1 MHYCCPFGSAHTLTF
16 SWSPAVRNAV
26 PDVAR
31 EGIEPFDFILVTTKN
46 VPDVPPTVGTVIEPA
61 VTPGKTTIVLSQNG
75 LNIEK
80 PLVQRFP
87 DNPIISSVSYIGATE
102 KSHGKILHDDAD
114 VQKIGP
120 FRNQNIP
127 AGVVEAAAKRYISTY
142 NPEGKLGVVYDDDV
156 NRTRWRKLAYNA
168 SFNSVAAVLRM
179 DTPRMRMSRH
189 VIDDLIRPIMLEVIA
204 AARACGVPDLADDVA
219 EAVIRADPTG
229 TAFKPSM
236 CQDVEK
242 GNFMEIETIVGEPLR
257 AGEAHGVPMPTL
269 RTMYGLLTGLQL
281 QVKEAK
287 GMWEPKFEADNPYR

>member
-1 MHYCCPFGSAHTLTF
+1 M
-16 SWSPAVRNAV
+16 
-26 PDVAR
+26 AR

-61 VTPGKTTIVLSQNG
+61 VTAGKTAIILSQNG

-80 PLVQRFP
+80 PLIRQFP
-87 DNPIISSVSYIGATE
+87 NNPIISSVSYIGATE

-120 FRNQNIP
+120 FSNQALP
-127 AGVVEAAAKRYISTY
+127 AGVAESAAKRYVAAY
-142 NPEGKLGVVYDDDV
+142 NPEGKLGVVYDGDV
-156 NRTRWRKLAYNA
+156 NRARWRKLVYNA

-219 EAVIRADPTG
+219 EAVIRADPTD

-242 GNFMEIETIVGEPLR
+242 GNFMEIENIVGEPLR
-257 AGEAHGVPMPTL
+257 DGEAHGVPMPTL
-269 RTMYGLLTGLQL
+269 RTIYGLLKGLQL

-287 GMWEPKFEADNPYR
+287 GMWKPKFEEGNPYQ